1 MTQKDVATND
11 ATHYAENLATQLRKG
26 FLAYCVLKVSLEDL
40 AEYLKGL

>member
-26 FLAYCVLKVSLEDL
+26 FWPTAY
-40 AEYLKGL
+40 